1 MLRAKS
7 LLASLMVITFAI
19 AVPAAALDHIGLPP
33 TGSSFRV
40 EADAPETMGLLAAD
54 LSAYA
59 GLGTWVDMFNAW
71 PWDNPGKAA
80 KAMAGR
86 GVTTLYLET
95 SNYRKANDLYR
106 PTQMGKFLE
115 AAHANG
121 MKVVAWYVPGF
132 SNMKR
137 DKRRSKAAIDFRSP
151 LGEAFDSFALDIEAT
166 AVRDIS
172 TRNARAV
179 RLSEHLRDYVG
190 NGYPMGAIVPEAGA
204 LYWPSFPYSDI
215 NKSFD
220 VFLPMAYYT
229 YRVNGAAAVR
239 SFTNNNV
246 STIRKATGDPDVP
259 IHVIGGLGGVGTV
272 REIKAFVNKLIDKGV
287 SGGSFYDFPIT
298 KDREWE
304 VLAKLA
310 S

>member
-1 MLRAKS
+1 
-7 LLASLMVITFAI
+7 MVVPLAI

-33 TGSSFRV
+33 AGSSTQV
-40 EADAPETMGLLAAD
+40 QADAPRTTQILATD

-59 GLGTWVDMFNAW
+59 GLGTWVDMFNKW
-71 PWDNPGKAA
+71 PWDNPGKAVR
-80 KAMAGR
+80 AMARR

-95 SNYRKANDLYR
+95 SNYQKANDLYR
-106 PTQMGKFLE
+106 PTRMGRFLE

-121 MKVVAWYVPGF
+121 MQVVAWYVPGF

-137 DKRRSKAAIDFRSP
+137 DKRRSKAAIDFHSP
-151 LGEAFDSFALDIEAT
+151 LGESFDSFALDIEAT

-172 TRNARAV
+172 TRNTRAI

-190 NGYPMGAIVPEAGA
+190 SNYPMGAIVPEAGA
-204 LYWPSFPYSDI
+204 LYWPSFPYADI
-215 NKSFD
+215 NESFD
-220 VFLPMAYYT
+220 VFLPMTYYT
-229 YRVNGAAAVR
+229 YRVSGAAAVR

-246 STIRKATGDPDVP
+246 ATIRRATGDPDVP
-259 IHVIGGLGGVGTV
+259 IHVIGGLGEVGTV

-304 VLAKLA
+304 VMANLA

>member
-1 MLRAKS
+1 
-7 LLASLMVITFAI
+7 MVVPLAI

-33 TGSSFRV
+33 AGSSTRV
-40 EADAPETMGLLAAD
+40 QADAPRTTGILATD

-59 GLGTWVDMFNAW
+59 ALGTWVDMFNKW

-80 KAMAGR
+80 KAMARR

-106 PTQMGKFLE
+106 PTKMGRFLE

-121 MKVVAWYVPGF
+121 MQVVAWYVPGF

-151 LGEAFDSFALDIEAT
+151 LGESFDSFALDIEAT
-166 AVRDIS
+166 VVRDIS
-172 TRNARAV
+172 TRNARAI
-179 RLSEHLRDYVG
+179 RLSEHLRHYVG

-204 LYWPSFPYSDI
+204 LYWPSFPYADI
-215 NKSFD
+215 DESYD

-239 SFTNNNV
+239 SFTSKNV
-246 STIRKATGDPDVP
+246 SAIRKATGNPDVP

-272 REIKAFVNKLIDKGV
+272 REMRAFVNKLIDKGV
-287 SGGSFYDFPIT
+287 RGGSFYDFPIT
-298 KDREWE
+298 RDREWE
-304 VLAKLA
+304 VLTKLA